1 MQLSNNYWYFKSAI
15 DKDTCRKIV
24 NYGKS
29 IIQENLNNGYNVEA
43 TTFGNAEK
51 SANPNAIPQ
60 ADKTAKDLAENKITN
75 TYLRDSSVAWIN
87 ENWLYDILVP
97 YIDIA
102 NNSAGWNWQI
112 SNTESCQFTVY
123 NKQGFYG
130 WHRDGMSDNPGA
142 YKRYIYGVT
151 DEPLKNNG
159 DIPDGYTQFP
169 EMVGKVRKISMTVN
183 LTDPADYQGGDLKFD
198 FGEHAKDGERFH
210 ICEEIRPQGS
220 IIVFPSF
227 LPHCVTPVTSGTR
240 YSAVLWALGEPF
252 K

>member
-15 DKDTCRKIV
+15 DSDTCRKIV
-24 NYGKS
+24 NLGKS
-29 IIQENLNNGYNVEA
+29 IIQDNKNKGVATEA

-51 SANPNAIPQ
+51 GANPDAAPQ
-60 ADKTAKDLAENKITN
+60 NDETARDLADKKIEK

-87 ENWLYDILVP
+87 KSWLYDLLVP
-97 YIDIA
+97 YIELA
-102 NNSAGWNWQI
+102 NINSGWNWQF

-123 NKQGFYG
+123 KNKGFYG

-151 DEPLKNNG
+151 EKPLKSNG

-169 EMVGKVRKISMTVN
+169 EMVGKIRKISLTLN
-183 LTDPADYQGGDLKFD
+183 LTDPEDYEGGDLKFD
-198 FGEHAKDGERFH
+198 FGEHAKDGQRFH
-210 ICEEIRPQGS
+210 TCEEIRPQGS

-227 LPHCVTPVTSGTR
+227 LPHCVTPVTKGTR
-240 YSAVLWALGEPF
+240 YSAVLWALGDPF
-252 K
+252 R